1 MTGGIHI
8 YIEDHGALGPA
19 AYPANVLRA
28 FDPLLNAALVEISV
42 EQADRW
48 STAEA
53 AWTQAQE
60 EMRSILNV
68 RRSRMVAAVAVASDY
83 QAANRAAD
91 RNRRGVRR

>member
-1 MTGGIHI
+1 MADLVHV

-28 FDPLLNAALVEISV
+28 FDPLLKAALVDIPA

-48 STAEA
+48 AAAEN
-53 AWTQAQE
+53 AWARAQE
-60 EMRSILNV
+60 EMRSILDI

-91 RNRRGVRR
+91 RNRRGVQR